1 MNTIA
6 AISTAPGIGGIGIVR
21 ISGDETFE
29 IIKKIFKPKK
39 EVDIDKIPGYTIKY
53 GYIVNKDEIIDEV
66 LISFFRKPNSYT
78 TENLCEISSH
88 GGAYTL
94 RKILET
100 CLENGALLAEPG
112 EFTKRAFLNGR
123 IDLSQ
128 AEAVIDVINSKTD
141 KEAKNSINQLEGV
154 LSNKI
159 KEIRQLL
166 MDIMVGIE
174 VNIDYPEYDVEEI
187 YNENIIE
194 SLEKIKEK
202 LNNLEK
208 SFENGKLIKDGI
220 KIALIGKP
228 NAGKSS
234 LLNSILNEERA
245 IVTNVEGTTRDT
257 IEEIINISGIPVHI
271 IDTAGIRNA
280 TNEVE
285 KIGIEKSKK
294 IANEADVVIAIF
306 DISNKLDKE
315 DKEILEILKNKK
327 SIVVL
332 NKIDLG
338 KSEIEKQEIEQIITN
353 PQIIEISAK
362 NNIGIEKIYDLI
374 SKMFEINEISLDN
387 STIITNIRHKNI
399 IKKAFENTIKAIEAT
414 KGNIPTDIIRIIYKR
429 NFRRFR
435 QNYRRKC
442 IR

>member
-1 MNTIA
+1 MDTIA

-39 EVDIDKIPGYTIKY
+39 EINIDKVSGYTIKY
-53 GYIVNKDEIIDEV
+53 GHIVNKNEIVDEV
-66 LISFFRKPNSYT
+66 LVSFFKKPNSYT

-100 CLENGALLAEPG
+100 CLENGAILAEPG

-128 AEAVIDVINSKTD
+128 AEAVIDVINAKTD
-141 KEAKNSINQLEGV
+141 KEAKNSVNQLEGV
-154 LSNKI
+154 LSEKI

-187 YNENIIE
+187 HNENIIE
-194 SLEKIKEK
+194 TLEKVKIK
-202 LNNLEK
+202 LNKLEQ

-245 IVTNVEGTTRDT
+245 IVTDVEGTTRDT
-257 IEEIINISGIPVHI
+257 IEEAVTISGIPVHI

-285 KIGIEKSKK
+285 KIGIEKSRK
-294 IANEADVVIAIF
+294 IAKEADVVIAIF

-338 KSEIEKQEIEQIITN
+338 KSVIEIKDIEEIVKDV
-353 PQIIEISAK
+353 QIIEISAK
-362 NNIGIEKIYDLI
+362 KNIGIEKIYDKI
-374 SKMFEINEISLDN
+374 SKMFEISEISLDN
-387 STIITNIRHKNI
+387 SAIVTNIRHKNI
-399 IKKAFENTIKAIEAT
+399 IKKALENTKKAIEST
-414 KGNIPTDIIRIIYKR
+414 KQNIPTDVMRIIYKR

-435 QNYRRKC
+435 KNYWRKC

>member
-315 DKEILEILKNKK
+315 DKEILEILKNKHS
-327 SIVVL
+327 SI
-332 NKIDLG
+332 K
-338 KSEIEKQEIEQIITN
+338 
-353 PQIIEISAK
+353 
-362 NNIGIEKIYDLI
+362 
-374 SKMFEINEISLDN
+374 
-387 STIITNIRHKNI
+387 
-399 IKKAFENTIKAIEAT
+399 
-414 KGNIPTDIIRIIYKR
+414 
-429 NFRRFR
+429 
-435 QNYRRKC
+435 
-442 IR
+442 

>member
-315 DKEILEILKNKK
+315 DTEILEILKNKK